1 MAANRL
7 QDLVARLRAAGALR
21 AAGIDLDLHD
31 IDKLVVPDS
40 SVAREAEDVC
50 RDTSSASL
58 ANHGYR
64 SYAWG
69 AILGIAEG
77 IRFDAETF
85 YVSALLHDIGLTPA
99 FDRGGCFEQDGADA
113 AHELVMRGGW
123 SADRAEVVRQA
134 IYLHMHDVDDG
145 DPPEA
150 HLLAYGT
157 SVDVSGRRTDEITDE
172 TRGIVVDVF
181 PRLEFKKHFIELFS
195 DQAARKPH
203 CIVATVMAGGLADRI
218 MESIYAE

>member
-1 MAANRL
+1 MATNRL
-7 QDLVARLRAAGALR
+7 QLLVARLRAEGALR
-21 AAGIDLDLHD
+21 AAGVDLDLHD

-40 SVAREAEDVC
+40 AVAREAEDVC
-50 RDTSSASL
+50 LDASSASL

-99 FDRGGCFEQDGADA
+99 FDRGGCFEQDGADV
-113 AHELVMRGGW
+113 AHELVTRGGW
-123 SADRAEVVRQA
+123 DAERAEIVRSA
-134 IYLHMHDVDDG
+134 IYLHMHEVDDS

-150 HLLAYGT
+150 HLLVYGT
-157 SVDVSGRRTDEITDE
+157 SVDVSGRRTDEISDE
-172 TRGIVVDVF
+172 TRDIVVDVF
-181 PRLEFKKHFIELFS
+181 PRLRFKEHFTELFN

-203 CIVATVMAGGLADRI
+203 CVVAKLMAEGFADRI
-218 MESIYAE
+218 AASIYAE